1 MAKFTQ
7 KAIMVSFLE
16 LLKTKSLDKV
26 TVKDIVETCE
36 INRNT
41 FYYYYS
47 DIYELLEDVFHAET
61 EKVMKEANQDATFCE
76 EYIKAAN
83 IILRYKEAIKHIY
96 HSKSKDVLENYLV
109 NVTNDLVRRFVEKAA
124 QGHNISEENIEYIC
138 KFYGYAI
145 VGSTLNWI
153 HEGMPPYRV
162 DLIKKISESFEVTI
176 GDMIRHYSQFFRQ
189 ILRGV

>member
-16 LLKTKSLDKV
+16 LLKTRSLDKV

-36 INRNT
+36 VNRNT

-47 DIYELLEDVFHAET
+47 DIYELLEDVFREEI
-61 EKVMKEANQDATFCE
+61 EKVMDEANSDASFYE

-96 HSKSKDVLENYLV
+96 HSKSKDVLENYLET
-109 NVTNDLVRRFVEKAA
+109 VTNDLVGRYVEKAA
-124 QGHNISEENIEYIC
+124 EGHRISEENMEYIC
-138 KFYGYAI
+138 KFYSYAI
-145 VGSTLNWI
+145 VGSTLHWI
-153 HEGMPPYRV
+153 HKGMPPYRV
-162 DLIKKISESFEVTI
+162 DLIKRFSDSFEITI
-176 GDMIRHYSQFFRQ
+176 GDMIRHYS
-189 ILRGV
+189 I

>member
-47 DIYELLEDVFHAET
+47 DIYELLEDVFREET
-61 EKVMKEANQDATFCE
+61 EKVMKEADPDATFYE
-76 EYIKAAN
+76 EYIKAAD

-96 HSKSKDVLENYLV
+96 QSKSKDVFEQYLEA
-109 NVTNDLVRRFVEKAA
+109 VTNDLVGRFVKKRAE
-124 QGHNISEENIEYIC
+124 GYTISEENMKYIC
-138 KFYGYAI
+138 NFYSYAI
-145 VGSTLNWI
+145 VGSTLHWI
-153 HEGMPPYRV
+153 YEGMPPYRV
-162 DLIKKISESFEVTI
+162 DLIKRFSDSFEVTI
-176 GDMIRHYSQFFRQ
+176 GDMIRYYS
-189 ILRGV
+189 